1 MSVNITYN
9 DNVKGINEVHE
20 ITEFLE
26 NYEDIIDFLK
36 TSNTLTHKD
45 LINTIDKYISNLAAL
60 KNTKTL
66 ILNLKYTKDNLL
78 CQVIENTN
86 SPRYLRHSLFNY
98 KALVLYFMRNYKNT
112 QKLFFENFEINKL
125 PNIDLNKLKDIYF
138 LNESFISINT
148 HLDTLLHLI
157 NIDKKDA
164 KEKQVL
170 EQMIYDTLDYGK
182 YVTNEH
188 GFKAKV
194 SSVPWIKQTLENPDF
209 IYDEDS
215 IIAKKLNF
223 TLAFIRETGSG
234 SSSEKYMYHLVG
246 LKRIKGNHYTLIS
259 QFPIEKDRDFS
270 KDGLKISQLHKYV
283 QCDKP
288 LYIRN
293 NKEIPK
299 FSESL
304 VIDESAIVNKLK
316 NHL

>member
-45 LINTIDKYISNLAAL
+45 LINTIDKYINDLAAL

-66 ILNLKYTKDNLL
+66 ISNLKYTKDNLL

-86 SPRYLRHSLFNY
+86 SPRYLKHSLFNY
-98 KALVLYFMRNYKNT
+98 KALVLYFMRNYKNV
-112 QKLFFENFEINKL
+112 QKLSFKNLDLNKDAKTDINKL
-125 PNIDLNKLKDIYF
+125 KEIYF
-138 LNESFISINT
+138 LNEEYISINT

-157 NIDKKDA
+157 NIDKNDA

-170 EQMIYDTLDYGK
+170 EQMIYDTVDYGK
-182 YVTNEH
+182 YVTNED

-194 SSVPWIKQTLENPDF
+194 SSVSWIKQTLENPDF

-215 IIAKKLNF
+215 IIAKHLNF

-234 SSSEKYMYHLVG
+234 NSSEKYMYHLVG
-246 LKRIKGNHYTLIS
+246 LKRIKENHYTLIS
-259 QFPIEKDRDFS
+259 QFPIEKDKRFS
-270 KDGLKISQLHKYV
+270 KETLRISQLHNYV

-288 LYIRN
+288 TYIKN
-293 NKEIPK
+293 NKQIPK
-299 FSESL
+299 FSAVL
-304 VIDESAIVNKLK
+304 VRDESATVNRLN
-316 NHL
+316 NHM

>member
-26 NYEDIIDFLK
+26 NYEDIIDFLQ

-45 LINTIDKYISNLAAL
+45 LINTIDKYINDLAAL

-66 ILNLKYTKDNLL
+66 ISNLKYTKDNLL

-86 SPRYLRHSLFNY
+86 SPRYLKHSLFNY
-98 KALVLYFMRNYKNT
+98 KALVLYFMRNYKNV
-112 QKLFFENFEINKL
+112 QKLSFKNLDLNKDAKTDINKL
-125 PNIDLNKLKDIYF
+125 KEIYF
-138 LNESFISINT
+138 LNEEYISINT

-157 NIDKKDA
+157 NIDKNDA

-170 EQMIYDTLDYGK
+170 EQMIYDTVDYGK
-182 YVTNEH
+182 YVTNED

-194 SSVPWIKQTLENPDF
+194 SSVSWIKQTLENPDF

-215 IIAKKLNF
+215 IIAKHLNF

-234 SSSEKYMYHLVG
+234 NSSEKYMYHLVG
-246 LKRIKGNHYTLIS
+246 LKRIKENHYTLIS
-259 QFPIEKDRDFS
+259 QFPIEKDKRFS
-270 KDGLKISQLHKYV
+270 KETLRISQLHNYV

-288 LYIRN
+288 TYIKK
-293 NKEIPK
+293 NKQIPK
-299 FSESL
+299 FSAVL
-304 VIDESAIVNKLK
+304 VRDESAMVNRLN
-316 NHL
+316 NHM

>member
-1 MSVNITYN
+1 M
-9 DNVKGINEVHE
+9 
-20 ITEFLE
+20 
-26 NYEDIIDFLK
+26 
-36 TSNTLTHKD
+36 
-45 LINTIDKYISNLAAL
+45 
-60 KNTKTL
+60 
-66 ILNLKYTKDNLL
+66 
-78 CQVIENTN
+78 
-86 SPRYLRHSLFNY
+86 
-98 KALVLYFMRNYKNT
+98 
-112 QKLFFENFEINKL
+112 
-125 PNIDLNKLKDIYF
+125 
-138 LNESFISINT
+138 
-148 HLDTLLHLI
+148 I

-223 TLAFIRETGSG
+223 TLAFIRETGCG
-234 SSSEKYMYHLVG
+234 NSSEKYMYHLVG

-304 VIDESAIVNKLK
+304 VIDESAIVNRLK